1 MLRFK
6 WHQTHTNEIKRLC
19 YFLLIRQNLKC
30 LVVLVNVSKDVLL
43 LKHPVLRVMELSMS
57 SIWVNVGDCSKI
69 ICTCRFRTNAKCNT
83 LSDQLHAFV
92 IKLVQNCALCMWR
105 PLLRGKKIHL
115 VDCEKMF
122 HGLLRWRRKDRVFVS
137 CSSSS
142 GLKLSAQESR
152 ATARNQF
159 GFGREH
165 LASCQ

>member
-105 PLLRGKKIHL
+105 PLLRGKKNPSCGLWKDVPWSLEMEEKGQSLCL
-115 VDCEKMF
+115 VLQ
-122 HGLLRWRRKDRVFVS
+122 LLWTQ
-137 CSSSS
+137 
-142 GLKLSAQESR
+142 A
-152 ATARNQF
+152 
-159 GFGREH
+159 
-165 LASCQ
+165 